1 MLNEMLGITRIFI
14 LYTKGVASAS
24 RISVVLEAES
34 DMPVLE
40 AIGEIEAEKSEYH
53 IEFRNV
59 DSSYNGKQ
67 NNLTRISF
75 ALKSGQTLGIICS
88 TGSGKSTIINL
99 LIRFYDAVSGEIRL
113 DGESIY
119 GVTRDSLRRGFSMVL
134 QDTWLFGGII
144 FENIAYGKENVTRQQ
159 VEEAAKAAKIHSYIM
174 RLPDG
179 YDTVITDNGK
189 GQKQLIT
196 IARAMLL
203 DSKILILDEATSN
216 VDTETR

>member
-59 DSSYNGKQ
+59 DFSYNGKQ

-75 ALKSGQTLGIICS
+75 ALKSGQTPGIICS

-99 LIRFYDAVSGEIRL
+99 LMRFYDAVSGEIRL

-144 FENIAYGKENVTRQQ
+144 FENIAYGKENVTQQQ
-159 VEEAAKAAKIHSYIM
+159 VEEATMAAKIHSYIM

-203 DSKILILDEATSN
+203 DSKILILD
-216 VDTETR
+216 